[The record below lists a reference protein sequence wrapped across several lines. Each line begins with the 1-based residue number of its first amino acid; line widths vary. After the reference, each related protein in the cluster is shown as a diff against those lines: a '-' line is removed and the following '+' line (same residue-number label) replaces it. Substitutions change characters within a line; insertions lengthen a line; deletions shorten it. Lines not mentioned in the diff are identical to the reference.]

1 MDRPSVD
8 VFHHFTSYQEC
19 RDVLYAY
26 LRKAGRQISEHERM
40 AVTSQVAFCE
50 VVLNHIN
57 EGQELF
63 QQCES
68 YIMLYGKEEEKA
80 LVYHTQ
86 CRLKIHFA
94 KFSEALDH
102 GLRALYIFRQHPYQL
117 LTMVTSTCCGVACSN
132 LNLFTEGIDHLTE
145 SHRIAL
151 SIGDV
156 RSALLATANLN
167 EIRMHI
173 LPVDD
178 CIVYNKELLVEI
190 FKEYGNK
197 PSVAEAGTCVHLGY
211 LYSKKKEYILASSY
225 ADRALGIMQ
234 QFDYLPPH
242 HFLYTNI
249 FVIKAEVAGGHGD
262 EKAML
267 RYAHDC
273 IERARAINKATPEI
287 DVDLLLFRYYTEH
300 GQLRKA
306 KSYLNKAAALIPDTD
321 RGSLYHD
328 LTESRCLYYAATGDT
343 AKELQY
349 FRLMYDYKIKAAQE
363 GLNNRVKYINSVHAL
378 ELKQK
383 EVDHHKAE
391 LDFKTQELNMT
402 TYHLQ
407 QRTQLLTDLKQ
418 SLSAL
423 RKEKHRSDVVFK
435 TISRAID
442 QAFAKEESE
451 KDRFREKFDEAH
463 RGFIVRLHRAH
474 PTLSPTECR
483 VCALLRSG
491 FNTKD
496 IASLLS
502 SSPRNIE
509 NHRVTI
515 RRKMNL
521 TREDN
526 LNLVLA
532 AME

>member
-1 MDRPSVD
+1 MNPPAAD
-8 VFHHFTSYQEC
+8 VFHRFTSYQEC
-19 RDVLYAY
+19 RDTLYTY
-26 LRKAGRQISEHERM
+26 LRKAGRKIPEQERM
-40 AVTSQVAFCE
+40 AATLQVAFCE

-57 EGQELF
+57 EGQNLL
-63 QQCES
+63 QQCSS
-68 YIMLYGKEEEKA
+68 YILLYGREEEKA

-94 KFSEALDH
+94 KFSEALDD
-102 GLRALYIFRQHPYQL
+102 GLKALYIFRQHPYRL
-117 LTMVTSTCCGVACSN
+117 LTLITSTCCGVACSN

-145 SHRIAL
+145 SHRIAV
-151 SIGDV
+151 SMGDV

-167 EIRMHI
+167 EIRMRI

-178 CIVYNKELLVEI
+178 CIAYNKELLTEI
-190 FKEYGNK
+190 YNEYGNK

-211 LYSKKKEYILASSY
+211 LYSRQKEYTLASSY
-225 ADRALGIMQ
+225 ADRALGVMQ

-249 FVIKAEVAGGHGD
+249 FVIKAEVAGSLGD

-267 RYAHDC
+267 RYAQDC
-273 IERARAINKATPEI
+273 VERARIIHKATPEI
-287 DVDLLLFRYYTEH
+287 DVDFLLFRFYAERK
-300 GQLRKA
+300 QLRKA
-306 KSYLNKAAALIPDTD
+306 KRYLDKAAALIPDTD

-328 LTESRCLYYAATGDT
+328 LIENRCLYYAATGDT
-343 AKELQY
+343 ARELQY
-349 FRLMYDYKIKAAQE
+349 FRLMYDYKIKAEQQ
-363 GLNNRVKYINSVHAL
+363 GLNSRIQYINTIHAL

-383 EVDHHKAE
+383 EVDQHKAE

-407 QRTQLLTDLKQ
+407 QRTQLLNDLKE
-418 SLSAL
+418 SIATL
-423 RKEKHRSDVVFK
+423 RKENHRPDTVFK

-483 VCALLRSG
+483 ICALLRSG

-515 RRKMNL
+515 RRKMHL

-526 LNLVLA
+526 LNLVLTA
-532 AME
+532 IE